1 MLTKFSTKKS
11 DVFKF
16 NGVSR
21 WTVRRVLNSST
32 DRTFHNDPNKS
43 ETRGRKRK
51 WTEDD
56 IDAVEDLFEKEG
68 FEGER
73 LQPSEIPAAGV
84 PDVHPST
91 TRRSLRIRKYN
102 KRLAHIVEFIDE
114 RYAKRRKKWS
124 EDTIYKRPLPE
135 CWDVIY
141 FSDEVHFGYD
151 DERQAYI
158 YRKPGTRYEPYSL
171 QEKKS
176 PTKKDEKKLHAWAA
190 VGIGYKSDLVFYE
203 ITSNNN
209 GKMTQKVYEEQILEK
224 HIRPLL
230 NEGRTFILEEDG
242 ASGHGPGPKNRV
254 RRWKEKHGLMYYHAG
269 PPNG

>member
-1 MLTKFSTKKS
+1 
-11 DVFKF
+11 
-16 NGVSR
+16 
-21 WTVRRVLNSST
+21 LNSST

-73 LQPSEIPAAGV
+73 LQPSEIPAAAGV

-124 EDTIYKRPLPE
+124 EDITYISETLGTI
-135 CWDVIY
+135 
-141 FSDEVHFGYD
+141 H
-151 DERQAYI
+151 
-158 YRKPGTRYEPYSL
+158 
-171 QEKKS
+171 
-176 PTKKDEKKLHAWAA
+176 
-190 VGIGYKSDLVFYE
+190 
-203 ITSNNN
+203 
-209 GKMTQKVYEEQILEK
+209 
-224 HIRPLL
+224 
-230 NEGRTFILEEDG
+230 
-242 ASGHGPGPKNRV
+242 
-254 RRWKEKHGLMYYHAG
+254 RRLIINL
-269 PPNG
+269 PPNVTGWSREYR